1 MEQLINL
8 VVVGAMLLA
17 GSGVGLLLLD
27 ALRLEGAGRPQQVLL
42 ASGLGLGLIGYVPFV
57 LGLTGGLNTPAL
69 LATLLVAVAAGIGGW
84 YGFVRPHPL
93 TLGWPGNLPQRLW
106 EQLRRLGPA
115 GLALGGFIA
124 LLALLNL
131 LAAMAPVIGIDELI
145 YRVRL
150 PELYLERGEFFYLPT
165 LEVHQQPQQVQM
177 LQMWAMGLGSD
188 SGTQIVQWAMGLLL
202 VAAVVDL
209 ARRFVPMTVALAAG
223 VAFYGVSDVV
233 VLSAR
238 AVPDLANGLFLFM
251 AFAAFVRWI
260 DTEDDWWLVVVGI
273 LSGLF
278 AAGSRLPGA
287 YGAIGLAALAILYAW
302 RRPDRGPVSAVGAG
316 AIVGVVAL
324 VMVVPWFAKAWTLTG
339 NPLWPFLAGV
349 FGARDFN
356 ESAVVYMAANQ
367 ERDVGPWHSLSWIV
381 ASPWDLAFDPKKFRS
396 GVMGPFILAAIPLL
410 AVVRVD
416 RRIWYMAAGV
426 VTTGALWYWTFVR
439 LRSFI
444 PVVALMIVIAAYL
457 IWTLWRSDQLPD
469 WAKKALGGLMAV
481 SLGLWM
487 LFALGTV
494 ARFHTDSIVAT
505 ITAQDEVEFLTKR
518 LPGDD
523 TGFEWY
529 PDYMALNE
537 TLPAGSS
544 LLIWDTRSYYLD
556 FATERH
562 YLLARKDPFPEGMKD
577 PQYVRAAVE
586 ELGSDYV
593 VLWPEVRYVTEYP
606 PGMWV
611 EDSLHELC
619 GDEWPVIY
627 LSDKMKVCEVL
638 TER

>member
-1 MEQLINL
+1 
-8 VVVGAMLLA
+8 
-17 GSGVGLLLLD
+17 
-27 ALRLEGAGRPQQVLL
+27 
-42 ASGLGLGLIGYVPFV
+42 
-57 LGLTGGLNTPAL
+57 
-69 LATLLVAVAAGIGGW
+69 
-84 YGFVRPHPL
+84 
-93 TLGWPGNLPQRLW
+93 
-106 EQLRRLGPA
+106 
-115 GLALGGFIA
+115 
-124 LLALLNL
+124 
-131 LAAMAPVIGIDELI
+131 
-145 YRVRL
+145 
-150 PELYLERGEFFYLPT
+150 
-165 LEVHQQPQQVQM
+165 
-177 LQMWAMGLGSD
+177 
-188 SGTQIVQWAMGLLL
+188 
-202 VAAVVDL
+202 
-209 ARRFVPMTVALAAG
+209 MTVALAAG

-444 PVVALMIVIAAYL
+444 PVVAL
-457 IWTLWRSDQLPD
+457 
-469 WAKKALGGLMAV
+469 
-481 SLGLWM
+481 
-487 LFALGTV
+487 
-494 ARFHTDSIVAT
+494 T
-505 ITAQDEVEFLTKR
+505 ISYGRCGAQTSCPIGQKR
-518 LPGDD
+518 LWAD
-523 TGFEWY
+523 
-529 PDYMALNE
+529 
-537 TLPAGSS
+537 
-544 LLIWDTRSYYLD
+544 
-556 FATERH
+556 
-562 YLLARKDPFPEGMKD
+562 
-577 PQYVRAAVE
+577 
-586 ELGSDYV
+586 
-593 VLWPEVRYVTEYP
+593 
-606 PGMWV
+606 
-611 EDSLHELC
+611 
-619 GDEWPVIY
+619 
-627 LSDKMKVCEVL
+627 
-638 TER
+638 